1 MPLQHFPARHIHNA
15 SADAMRPYGSEQAA
29 VVNLAA
35 FAEARSEISSWPG
48 YRATP
53 LTDLLGLA
61 AALQVDRVAY
71 KDEARRFG
79 LKSFKALGGAYAVL
93 KVIARILSQRH
104 GIAGVT
110 AGDLIA
116 GKYRD
121 KVKDIAFAAAT
132 DGNHGRSV
140 AWGAEMFG
148 AVCHIFL
155 HTHVSATRAAEIAR
169 YGARIVRI
177 EGSYDDSVR
186 ACASEAQANGWHL
199 VADTNSGGGD
209 AAVPAMVMQGYTV
222 MVDEFLT
229 QLQGAKLTHLF
240 VPGGV
245 GGIAAAIAGHLWEL
259 QGPARPR
266 IVVVEP
272 QKADCIYRSIAAGEP
287 VPVPG
292 DVNTFMACLAAGE
305 VSPLVWPIL
314 KYAIDDVLALPEDAA
329 PATMRALAEGTGG
342 DPAVVAGESGCAATA
357 GLIAAAL
364 DPGLRRDLGLDASS
378 VVLSIGSEGATDAET
393 YRDVVGRSA
402 EAVEARA
409 A

>member
-1 MPLQHFPARHIHNA
+1 MTLRHFPARHIHNA
-15 SADAMRPYGSEQAA
+15 NADPARAYGSEQAA
-29 VVNLAA
+29 VINLAA
-35 FAEARSEISSWPG
+35 FAEARREISSWPG
-48 YRATP
+48 YGATP
-53 LTDLLGLA
+53 LPDLEGLA
-61 AALQVDRVAY
+61 AELQVGRILY
-71 KDEARRFG
+71 KDESRRFG

-93 KVIARILSQRH
+93 KVISHILSQRD

-140 AWGAEMFG
+140 AWGAQMFG
-148 AVCHIFL
+148 AQCHIFL
-155 HTHVSATRAAEIAR
+155 HAHVSKAREAEIAR
-169 YGARIVRI
+169 YGAHIVRV

-186 ACASEAQANGWHL
+186 TCATQSEANGWHL

-222 MVDEFLT
+222 MVDEFLA
-229 QLQGAKLTHLF
+229 QSKGARLTHVF

-245 GGIAAAIAGHLWEL
+245 GGVAAAIAGHLWEL
-259 QGPARPR
+259 QGAARPR
-266 IVVVEP
+266 MVVVEP

-292 DVNTFMACLAAGE
+292 DVNTFMACLAAAE

-314 KYAIDDVLALPEDAA
+314 KYAIDDVLTLPEDAS
-329 PATMRALAEGTGG
+329 PAAMRALASGSGK
-342 DPAVVAGESGCAATA
+342 DPAVVAGESGCVATA
-357 GLIAAAL
+357 GLISAAL
-364 DPGLRRDLGLDASS
+364 DPVLRRDLGLDSSS
-378 VVLSIGSEGATDAET
+378 VIVSIGSEGATDAET
-393 YRDVVGRSA
+393 YRQVVGRSA
-402 EAVEARA
+402 EEVEARA